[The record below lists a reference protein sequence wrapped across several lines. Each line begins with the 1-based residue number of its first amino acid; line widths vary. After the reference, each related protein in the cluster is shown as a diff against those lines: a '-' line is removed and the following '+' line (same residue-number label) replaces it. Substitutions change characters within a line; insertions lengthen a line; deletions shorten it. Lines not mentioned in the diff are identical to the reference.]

1 MKARSKRFRQI
12 VNKSAAPVAAPE
24 SPAAVLVLP
33 APAPVAPVEPASAGA
48 PVPEPV
54 HESAPVDEAAP
65 QPAGATEPAEQA
77 QPGANVEPTTGVQPS
92 GQTEPEP
99 EGEEPEPPAP
109 PEPHHQSLAQLEL
122 LRTYEQM
129 RVGLDNAGDAFRV
142 LMPTYGLTPEFF
154 IAGDSL
160 HDVAS
165 DSIDGRRAAL
175 AAALEATAA
184 QEAANHL
191 ARTSYSAFRRVAR
204 PLVQTP
210 AGRVA
215 LGLDEKPPHG
225 MSAFAQ
231 SAEDAL
237 TAAQTEPYATLLGT
251 ATFGPDRVAE
261 TMAAIRVLGNA
272 IVTRQLA
279 ADAATRATEA
289 RNAAFDNLRVYVNHL
304 RVEVDTILRLHPYL
318 HRPVGF

>member
-1 MKARSKRFRQI
+1 MKARSKRFRHT

-24 SPAAVLVLP
+24 SPVAVLELP

-54 HESAPVDEAAP
+54 HERAPVDEAAP
-65 QPAGATEPAEQA
+65 QPPGATAPTEQA
-77 QPGANVEPTTGVQPS
+77 QPGADVEPTTGVQPS
-92 GQTEPEP
+92 GQTEP

-122 LRTYEQM
+122 LRIYEEM

-154 IAGDSL
+154 VAGDSL

-165 DSIDGRRAAL
+165 DSIDARRAAL

-184 QEAANHL
+184 QEAAYHL

-261 TMAAIRVLGNA
+261 TMAAIRVLGTT
-272 IVTRQLA
+272 IVARKLA
-279 ADAATRATEA
+279 ADAAMRATEA

-304 RVEVDTILRLHPYL
+304 RVEVDTILRLYPHL

>member
-1 MKARSKRFRQI
+1 MKARSKRSRKN
-12 VNKSAAPVAAPE
+12 VNKSAAPVAVPE
-24 SPAAVLVLP
+24 AQVAVLEPP
-33 APAPVAPVEPASAGA
+33 APADVALVEPASA
-48 PVPEPV
+48 
-54 HESAPVDEAAP
+54 SAPVTEPVQESTPAVEAAP
-65 QPAGATEPAEQA
+65 QPAGAIAPAEQA
-77 QPGANVEPTTGVQPS
+77 QPGATAEPTTGVQPS
-92 GQTEPEP
+92 GQTEPE
-99 EGEEPEPPAP
+99 GEEPEP

-129 RVGLDNAGDAFRV
+129 RAGLTNADDVFRQ
-142 LMPTYGLTPEFF
+142 LMPTYGLTPQFF
-154 IAGDSL
+154 VAGDSL
-160 HDVAS
+160 HEVAS
-165 DSIDGRRAAL
+165 GSIDARRAAL

-215 LGLDEKPPHG
+215 LGLDERPPHG

-237 TAAQTEPYATLLGT
+237 TVAQTEPYATLLGT

-261 TMAAIRVLGNA
+261 TLAAIRVLGSA
-272 IVTRQLA
+272 ILTRQLA

-289 RNAAFDNLRVYVNHL
+289 RNAAFADLRVYVNHL

>member
-1 MKARSKRFRQI
+1 MKARSKRFRKN
-12 VNKSAAPVAAPE
+12 VNKSAAPGAAPE
-24 SPAAVLVLP
+24 APVAVLEPP
-33 APAPVAPVEPASAGA
+33 APADVTPVEPASASA
-48 PVPEPV
+48 PVAELV
-54 HESAPVDEAAP
+54 QESAPAVEAAP
-65 QPAGATEPAEQA
+65 QPAGATAASAEQA
-77 QPGANVEPTTGVQPS
+77 QTGANAEPMTGVQPS
-92 GQTEPEP
+92 GQTEPE
-99 EGEEPEPPAP
+99 GEEPEP
-109 PEPHHQSLAQLEL
+109 PEPHHQSLEQLEL

-129 RVGLDNAGDAFRV
+129 RAGLANADDTFRL

-154 IAGDSL
+154 VAGDSL
-160 HDVAS
+160 HEVAS
-165 DSIDGRRAAL
+165 DSIDARRAAL

-184 QEAANHL
+184 QQAANHL

-215 LGLDEKPPHG
+215 LGLDERPPHG

-251 ATFGPDRVAE
+251 ATFGPDRITE
-261 TMAAIRVLGNA
+261 TLAAIRVLGSA
-272 IVTRQLA
+272 IITRQLA

-289 RNAAFDNLRVYVNHL
+289 RNAAFTNLRVFVNHL